1 MTFCVTDTFLLRRV
15 GVCGEMKTKQFANI
29 ITTFRILGTIVLL
42 FFPLFSSEFYITYLL
57 CGFSDMIDGAV
68 ARKTN
73 SATTFGAKLDTVADL
88 IFMIGVCCKLLPA
101 IHLPQWLW
109 IWVMIIALLKLSN
122 IIWGVHRRKSL
133 IALHSTLNK
142 VTGLALFLLPLTIQI
157 VELKYSLP
165 PICLLA
171 TFAAIQEGNYI
182 RKGRE
187 II

>member
-1 MTFCVTDTFLLRRV
+1 MA
-15 GVCGEMKTKQFANI
+15 KQFANI

-42 FFPLFSSEFYITYLL
+42 FFPLFSLGFYVTYLL

-88 IFMIGVCCKLLPA
+88 IFMIGVCCKLLPE
-101 IHLPQWLW
+101 ILIPQWLW

-122 IIWGVHRRKSL
+122 LLWGLFRRKSF
-133 IALHSTLNK
+133 IAIHSTLNK
-142 VTGLALFLLPLTIQI
+142 VTGFVLFLLPLTIQL

-165 PICLLA
+165 LICLLA

-182 RKGRE
+182 RKWRE

>member
-1 MTFCVTDTFLLRRV
+1 MA
-15 GVCGEMKTKQFANI
+15 KQFANI

-42 FFPLFSSEFYITYLL
+42 FFPLFSLGFYVTYLL

-88 IFMIGVCCKLLPA
+88 IFMIGVCCKLLPE
-101 IHLPQWLW
+101 IHIPQWLW

-122 IIWGVHRRKSL
+122 LLWGLFRRKSF
-133 IALHSTLNK
+133 IAIHSTLNK
-142 VTGLALFLLPLTIQI
+142 VTGFVLFLLPLTIQL

-165 PICLLA
+165 LICLLA

-182 RKGRE
+182 RKWRE